1 MINLDSSQKCEVTL
15 MILILELSFTIVNY
29 IDKLREK
36 YFSSVDKNHFYK
48 IEHSFMICKL
58 IEN

>member
-36 YFSSVDKNHFYK
+36 YFSSVDKNNFYK